1 LQLQQEAGFHPL
13 QVIQQSTGN
22 AAKVLGKEHELGRV
36 KAGYYADLIVVN
48 GNPVE
53 NLSIFLPSG
62 IAPALDAQRIDGK
75 GGIEWTIKDGIPYHA
90 PTLFEEVK
98 SMVTAARQ

>member
-1 LQLQQEAGFHPL
+1 A
-13 QVIQQSTGN
+13 TGN
-22 AAKVLGKEHELGRV
+22 GAKILGKEHELGRV

-62 IAPALDAQRIDGK
+62 VAPALDAQRDGNK

-98 SMVTAARQ
+98 AMVRDAPK